1 MTNLCSMVFAFA
13 NLQIGNRAY
22 NLWFILEI
30 LIIIGVIIFQL
41 IRSRTIYL
49 GIDNLEEIFEYPLKV
64 TSGFIEKESL
74 NKSDDPINKIAFT
87 QESEG
92 ETSTKKSHGKNIVKV
107 SIIETSGENSAI
119 LRIKDA
125 INTYLLSNYGAAV
138 NFSIIKDIIDREID
152 VQDEEISQ
160 DIPTP
165 LYSGLAAT
173 MIGIIFGLISMP
185 GLDGDKFTL
194 GINSL
199 IDGVKV
205 AMTASLFGL
214 LCTTYFSSFHY
225 KSAKKKILSDKNAQ
239 ISYLQAK
246 LLPELIKAEDTGV
259 SGLKASLDRFAL
271 VATEISDNVL
281 IAANQ
286 TGENIVLQQEVI
298 DKVSNLDIIKI
309 SETNLQLFKRLED
322 NMGAL
327 QKFSEYLSSMNQISN
342 NLKEFAFRTLDVNR
356 IANKID
362 TGLEENNRLSKFL
375 TSHFEKIESAGN
387 AARKAVDIADITFKD
402 SIDLLKE
409 GTKNFVEQAIKEVN
423 LSSSA
428 FKSAIENLKEET
440 TVRISLLNQ
449 NATNNESKLREIY
462 SDIGTKLELITSQ
475 HLNQIQSA
483 YSNAIPQFNQLSNL
497 ETLPKIQ
504 EQVTDGVSK
513 LQNESNVNNTK
524 LIDSINQLN
533 TSLNDL
539 KANLNNTSILTKL
552 DSFEINYQKQISD
565 GLFQMQKESNVNT
578 DKLVDTI
585 NQLNSSL
592 NVITGD
598 FKKQILSEKGQTPP
612 PSYGT
617 TGPRRKSRDGF
628 WRRLQ
633 KRFRPYR

>member
-1 MTNLCSMVFAFA
+1 MVNLCTLIFVFA
-13 NLQIGNRAY
+13 NVQIGTRQY
-22 NLWFILEI
+22 NLWFISEI

-41 IRSRTIYL
+41 VRSRAIY
-49 GIDNLEEIFEYPLKV
+49 IEIGKLKEVFKHTLKV
-64 TSGFIEKESL
+64 TSGFIEKDIL
-74 NKSDDPINKIAFT
+74 NKFEDPINKIEFT
-87 QESEG
+87 QESE
-92 ETSTKKSHGKNIVKV
+92 EDSSAKKSKGKNIIKV
-107 SIIETSGENSAI
+107 SIIETSGNNSVI

-199 IDGVKV
+199 IEGVKV

-214 LCTTYFSSFHY
+214 LCTTYLSSFHY

-271 VATEISDNVL
+271 VATKISDNVL

-286 TGENIVLQQEVI
+286 TGENILLQQEVI
-298 DKVSNLDIIKI
+298 EKVSNLDIIKI
-309 SETNLQLFKRLED
+309 SETNLELFKRLED
-322 NMGAL
+322 NIGAL
-327 QKFSEYLSSMNQISN
+327 QKFSEYLSSMNQISD

-356 IANKID
+356 VVNKID

-387 AARKAVDIADITFKD
+387 AARKAVDIADLTFKD
-402 SIDLLKE
+402 SIDTLKE
-409 GTKNFVEQAIKEVN
+409 GTKNYVDQAIKEVN
-423 LSSSA
+423 LSSSV
-428 FKSAIENLKEET
+428 FTNAIENLKEEIT
-440 TVRISLLNQ
+440 ARISQLNQ
-449 NATNNESKLREIY
+449 DATNNESKLREIY
-462 SDIGTKLELITSQ
+462 SEVGAKLELITSQ
-475 HLNQIQSA
+475 HLGQLQSA

-504 EQVTDGVSK
+504 EQVSDGVSK
-513 LQNESNVNNTK
+513 IQNESNVNSSK

-539 KANLNNTSILTKL
+539 KVNLNNTAILTKL
-552 DSFEINYQKQISD
+552 DSIETNYQKQISD
-565 GLFQMQKESNVNT
+565 GLLQIEKESNVNT
-578 DKLVDTI
+578 TKLVDTI

-592 NVITGD
+592 NFITSYLT
-598 FKKQILSEKGQTPP
+598 KQISNEKGKTHPL
-612 PSYGT
+612 SDGT
-617 TGPRRKSRDGF
+617 TGTTRIPPPTGF
-628 WRRLQ
+628 WRKLQ
-633 KRFRPYR
+633 NRFRR